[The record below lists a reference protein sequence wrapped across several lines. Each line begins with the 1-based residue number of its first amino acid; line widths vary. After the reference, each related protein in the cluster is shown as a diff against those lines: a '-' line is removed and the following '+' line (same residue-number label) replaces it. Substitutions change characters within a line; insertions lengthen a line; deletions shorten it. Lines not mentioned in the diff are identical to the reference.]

1 MTVDALLEELRNR
14 GIVLSASGER
24 LAVDAPR
31 GVVNPELLAALK
43 QRKAEILTA
52 LQSERPATGYGLC
65 PGPDKCGGCYSVG
78 VIDGRERFIHPPK
91 VSPDWRAW
99 LTKWQPKKGN
109 PIQ

>member
-1 MTVDALLEELRNR
+1 MTATEILSELER
-14 GIVLSASGER
+14 
-24 LAVDAPR
+24 R
-31 GVVNPELLAALK
+31 GVRLEVVADRLRFRPKEAVTPELVEVLK
-43 QRKAEILTA
+43 QHKGEILTV
-52 LQSERPATGYGLC
+52 LQSRQPATSYGLC

-91 VSPDWRAW
+91 VSPEWNAW